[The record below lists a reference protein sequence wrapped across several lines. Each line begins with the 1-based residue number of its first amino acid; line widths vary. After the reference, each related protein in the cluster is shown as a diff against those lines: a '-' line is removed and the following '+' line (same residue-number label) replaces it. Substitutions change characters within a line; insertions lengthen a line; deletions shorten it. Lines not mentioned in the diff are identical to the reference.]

1 MSWMKIASERGE
13 REREKNISGQKT
25 QKHLV
30 MLIHLHVHILIS
42 MFHSI

>member
-1 MSWMKIASERGE
+1 MKIASEGRE

-30 MLIHLHVHILIS
+30 MLIHLHEHILIS
-42 MFHSI
+42 MFYSI